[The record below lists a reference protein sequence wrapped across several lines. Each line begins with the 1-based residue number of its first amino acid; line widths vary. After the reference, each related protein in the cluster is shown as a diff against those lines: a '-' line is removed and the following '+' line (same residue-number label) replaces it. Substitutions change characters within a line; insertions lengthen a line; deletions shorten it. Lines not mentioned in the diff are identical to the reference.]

1 MEQKYAL
8 RILRDFAGARKNELP
23 KEMRYTYLIY
33 AVGAALSV
41 ATLGSCSRADEIPF
55 AGGEGQH
62 SDATV
67 EIALS
72 IPSLATRT
80 SVGED
85 DGRTLTPKWDVG
97 DSFGLLIRSADGSEL
112 NERFDAACEFT
123 HIENAHDLNNEL
135 FTGLVPRMASGTYDY
150 YAIYPMP
157 SEGSISGT
165 TVRCTVPSIQTG
177 EYDGGSDLMWA
188 HAVGEELDQN
198 LYNNL
203 DLRFKHLTHAL
214 KITVPEELNRF
225 GTEIERIAIEF
236 PQPVAGDIVLNLE
249 DGTVDTSTALSN
261 VIEVYFDAEHPFVD
275 GEPFWVYTVPVQIM
289 GAVRFTAYNDSG
301 SWMSTYVETNSF
313 GELGS
318 GRITPVSLAVTA
330 GFQVTWFDYEIDWSQ
345 LGEPV
350 ERMTMKLPDG
360 YVFADGNNERS
371 VMNVDGRFSFPFRS
385 EYLTSKQIEGLGSQP
400 IEVTYESE
408 HAIVPDKM
416 TIEGEYILNQRND
429 MSAKAPYLF
438 FEDFSTVEYFNY
450 DYDHSGTGRTGT
462 KKAYSF
468 LGSSGW
474 TGARIKSQLNTSISV
489 ACYRNQAL
497 FGSESINPGR
507 VDSAPISRLKDGV
520 SVNVSLQFRYSMDQD
535 RTFGSDIA
543 MTCYIGRVENP
554 EGLNSDSEE
563 GTFYDNFRMEDKNG
577 SFTNLLYDYNHVIE
591 ACGNTSRLSWRVIP
605 DSGSNNSNN
614 SCWLFIDD
622 VRVSI
627 APKE

>member
-1 MEQKYAL
+1 
-8 RILRDFAGARKNELP
+8 
-23 KEMRYTYLIY
+23 MRYTYLIY

-236 PQPVAGDIVLNLE
+236 PQPVAGDMLVDYT
-249 DGTVDTSTALSN
+249 DGRLDMSTLTTSK
-261 VIEVYFDAEHPFVD
+261 IEIRFGADNPFESD
-275 GEPFWVYTVPVQIM
+275 KSFWVYTAPVILT
-289 GAVRFTAYNDSG
+289 GAVRFTAYNDKESL
-301 SWMSTYVETNSF
+301 MSDYIETSA
-313 GELGS
+313 LGVLEPQH
-318 GRITPVSLAVTA
+318 ITPVRLAVTA
-330 GFQVTWFDYEIDWSQ
+330 GFKVTWFDYSVDWSQ

-350 ERMTMKLPDG
+350 ETLTLKLPDG
-360 YVFADGNNERS
+360 YEFADGGSEK
-371 VMNVDGRFSFPFRS
+371 VLAEFDGRYSFALRNDD
-385 EYLTSKQIEGLGSQP
+385 LAGGLNGQTIET
-400 IEVTYESE
+400 TYESE
-408 HAIVPDKM
+408 HAIIRDERTPLRVADFTPSIHNYK
-416 TIEGEYILNQRND
+416 TVLC
-429 MSAKAPYLF
+429 PYLF
-438 FEDFSTVEYFNY
+438 FEDFSSVASFSSY
-450 DYDHSGTGRTGT
+450 DEHATSNAGSRAGV
-462 KKAYSF
+462 SF
-468 LGSSGW
+468 LDGWSGGRI
-474 TGARIKSQLNTSISV
+474 GALAGTSIRI
-489 ACYRNQAL
+489 ACHRETSARYPA
-497 FGSESINPGR
+497 R
-507 VDSAPISRLKDGV
+507 VDSAPIRNLKEGAI
-520 SVNVSLQFRYSMDQD
+520 VNVIIVYDYGVNRQNGGI
-535 RTFGSDIA
+535 GSA
-543 MTCYIGRVENP
+543 NVGQTVYMGYITTPDVYRSGDDDGTYVADFNINEQTGTWTNLP
-554 EGLNSDSEE
+554 YV
-563 GTFYDNFRMEDKNG
+563 GTFNISECFNQ
-577 SFTNLLYDYNHVIE
+577 T
-591 ACGNTSRLSWRVIP
+591 RLSWRTNI
-605 DSGSNNSNN
+605 DYNAGLNNST
-614 SCWLFIDD
+614 CWLYIDNI
-622 VRVSI
+622 RVSI
-627 APKE
+627 AQ